1 MGTGLFDPML
11 NCGSWFYVF
20 KLAVFYIREEV
31 FGPVAPLLP
40 FRTEEEAIALA
51 NDTNAGSSIDK
62 LYFLLLFRRPIH

>member
-1 MGTGLFDPML
+1 MALYL
-11 NCGSWFYVF
+11 Q
-20 KLAVFYIREEV
+20 LAVFYIREEV

-62 LYFLLLFRRPIH
+62 LYFLLLFR